1 MVMLKLSV
9 ERLDKMFIKQAR
21 EELGKGGCD
30 ELGKGGCDGG
40 NPSRR
45 SKFKEQ

>member
-30 ELGKGGCDGG
+30 EVGKGG
-40 NPSRR
+40 NPGRR